1 MRTNER
7 EGALSQKEQFT
18 HSNGNLNA
26 VFEGVSVIDHIA
38 NTQNDAWWEGLGHIF
53 CPFSSHNAS
62 MHPSP
67 FLPCLIFEIGDMVY
81 LHDTNHSMVGYV
93 SIAMNFGVF

>member
-38 NTQNDAWWEGLGHIF
+38 NTQNDAWWEGHILSF
-53 CPFSSHNAS
+53 FFPQCINAS
-62 MHPSP
+62 LA
-67 FLPCLIFEIGDMVY
+67 LPTMPHF
-81 LHDTNHSMVGYV
+81 
-93 SIAMNFGVF
+93 